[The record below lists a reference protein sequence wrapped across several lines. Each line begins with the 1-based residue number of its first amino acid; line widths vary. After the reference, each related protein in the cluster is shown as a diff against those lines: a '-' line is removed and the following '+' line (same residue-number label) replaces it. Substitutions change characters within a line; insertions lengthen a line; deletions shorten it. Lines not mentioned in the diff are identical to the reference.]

1 MIVYSLFLRQCI
13 FWRSINYSNIRLHT
27 DQNQCHQLLTSPR
40 TIYISINIWN
50 NDYCILLN
58 ATIHLFF
65 RQTDIVLSKII
76 HLTFSNHLIL
86 IIAILLTFN
95 ILLIMW
101 YLKLNSGFSVII
113 LIKQDWTLLP
123 FYLQST
129 QWWQLSAVANS
140 WIATFCVVLLALP
153 SQLSY
158 LKFSPVTNWHQW
170 WFPDWFWLIQKQNNC
185 THSVN
190 P

>member
-1 MIVYSLFLRQCI
+1 MTIVSF
-13 FWRSINYSNIRLHT
+13 SM
-27 DQNQCHQLLTSPR
+27 PPV
-40 TIYISINIWN
+40 
-50 NDYCILLN
+50 
-58 ATIHLFF
+58 HLFF

-158 LKFSPVTNWHQW
+158 LKFPCVTNWHQW

-185 THSVN
+185 TYSVN